1 MEEKNNTIIRLKNV
15 GRSYGK
21 KSNKFDA
28 LKNINLTI
36 TKGESVA
43 IIGKS
48 GSGKSTLMHI
58 LALLDKPTAGEIFIK
73 GTPANKL
80 STSNL
85 NKIRNKSFGFVFQSF
100 FMNANDSVLSN
111 VMVPLV
117 IAGVPYRKRKEKA
130 IAALKSVGLIDKINS
145 KANDLS
151 GGQKQRV
158 CIARAI
164 VNSPSVIF
172 ADEPTGNLDS
182 KTGEKVKNL
191 LFGLNKKRGITLV
204 IVTHDPDLANL
215 CDRQIYIK
223 DGEIQQETK

>member
-1 MEEKNNTIIRLKNV
+1 MEEKNNTIIQLKNV

-58 LALLDKPTAGEIFIK
+58 LALLDKPTTGEIFIK
-73 GTPANKL
+73 DTPVNKL

-182 KTGEKVKNL
+182 KTGENVKNL

-223 DGEIQQETK
+223 DGEIQEETK